1 MKPIRIIPA
10 VVAVLVASLLAAPS
24 AGADPAK
31 AGSASAYGARI
42 DITDQNVITEPVA
55 ESTLAEEDVTATTID
70 VPADPL
76 AVSGTL
82 TASAAVHQA
91 SDLAS
96 ELLVNAQPTPGPYN
110 ARGFGEIEGAQV
122 LLDTVGEG
130 VPLLRADA
138 VRAEAVA
145 VCVGDQVTYSAQSEI
160 VNLDIGGEDVPLNAP
175 LEQIIDALNDVL
187 EQSGLNQ
194 VVNVERNVVT
204 QSATGAAVDALRV
217 TVLAAAGDVP
227 LGTVVLGHAEVANVG
242 CGAAT
247 QCSDTEDNDGD
258 GRIDA
263 EDPGCHT
270 DGDASNPDSYDPADD
285 DESDP
290 ECSDTVDN
298 DGVQGADSEDPDC
311 HTDGNASN
319 PDSYDPLDDSEAGPQ
334 PAVADDS
341 GGLPRTGGDPL
352 LAGAMVAGLL
362 GLAALEVARRRQSV

>member
-31 AGSASAYGARI
+31 AGSASAYGAKI
-42 DITDQNVITEPVA
+42 DLTDQNVITEPVA
-55 ESTLAEEDVTATTID
+55 ESTLAEEDVTATTVDI
-70 VPADPL
+70 PASPL

-96 ELLVNAQPTPGPYN
+96 ELLVNQQAVPGPYN

-130 VPLLRADA
+130 IPLLRADA

-145 VCVGDQVTYSAQSEI
+145 VCAGDTVTYSGQSEI

-204 QSATGAAVDALRV
+204 QDANGASVDALRV

-227 LGTVVLGHAEVANVG
+227 LGTVVLGHAEVADIA
-242 CGAAT
+242 CGAAA
-247 QCSDTEDNDGD
+247 QCSDTQDNDGD

-263 EDPGCHT
+263 EDPGCHS
-270 DGDASNPDSYDPADD
+270 DGDASNPDSFDPNDN

-290 ECSDTVDN
+290 ECSDTQDN
-298 DGVQGADSEDPDC
+298 DGDGVADSEDPDC

-334 PAVADDS
+334 PAVAPDA
-341 GGLPRTGGDPL
+341 GLPRTGGDPL
-352 LAGAMVAGLL
+352 LAGAMLAGLL

>member
-31 AGSASAYGARI
+31 AGSASAYGAKI
-42 DITDQNVITEPVA
+42 DLTDQNVITEPVA
-55 ESTLAEEDVTATTID
+55 ESTLAEEDVTATTVD
-70 VPADPL
+70 VPASPL

-96 ELLVNAQPTPGPYN
+96 ELLVNQQATPGPYN

-130 VPLLRADA
+130 IPLLRADA

-145 VCVGDQVTYSAQSEI
+145 VCVGDTVTYSGQSEI

-227 LGTVVLGHAEVANVG
+227 LGTVVLGHAEVADVA

-247 QCSDTEDNDGD
+247 QCSDTQDNDGD

-270 DGDASNPDSYDPADD
+270 DGDAANPDSYDPADD

-290 ECSDTVDN
+290 ECSDTEDN
-298 DGVQGADSEDPDC
+298 DGDGKIDAEDPDC
-311 HTDGNASN
+311 IHDGV
-319 PDSYDPLDDSEAGPQ
+319 YDPLDDSEAGPQ
-334 PAVADDS
+334 PAAAPSS

-352 LAGAMVAGLL
+352 LAGAMLAGLL